1 MVKYKGKFSN
11 SSNILLGIPQGSIMG
26 PLFFLIFINDLVFD
40 YVDDDNIELFA
51 DDTTISSSGENID
64 DTIKNIEVDTFKLM
78 NWSNYNCLMINWPK
92 TFAMFITD
100 NKRTTFPN
108 FIIVNNANGSTFSH
122 IK

>member
-51 DDTTISSSGENID
+51 DDTTFLVLVKI
-64 DTIKNIEVDTFKLM
+64 
-78 NWSNYNCLMINWPK
+78 LMIRLK
-92 TFAMFITD
+92 IL
-100 NKRTTFPN
+100 KL
-108 FIIVNNANGSTFSH
+108 ILSS
-122 IK
+122 